1 MFSGAIEVE
10 QWLKMGQDY
19 ANLILYQVGS
29 EAARQRCSLEKVFR
43 KYAENLLENTN
54 AEVWFQ

>member
-1 MFSGAIEVE
+1 MFSGGIEVE

-54 AEVWFQ
+54 AEV